1 MILGSFLGVGP
12 TLKLKSC
19 TMQCASCAIL
29 LDVDKVKEL
38 NNIFNV

>member
-12 TLKLKSC
+12 TLKLYAC
-19 TMQCASCAIL
+19 NVHRVPYYV
-29 LDVDKVKEL
+29 DVDKVKEL